1 MPPEVVAPIELML
14 KDKVIRNN
22 TILYC
27 RHWLSTV
34 VFYRDVLKL
43 TVSHETDWMVEFR
56 LFDESYLSIADT
68 KRTTIEDVDGRGVTL
83 SFQVQDVDGIRLQL
97 QSAGIETSKM
107 RLVWDARAFYIHDP
121 EGHRVE
127 IWA

>member
-1 MPPEVVAPIELML
+1 ML
-14 KDKVIRNN
+14 KDTVNRTN

-43 TVSHETDWMVEFR
+43 TVSHETSWLVEFR
-56 LFDESYLSIADT
+56 LSDKSYLSIADT
-68 KRTTIEDVDGRGVTL
+68 QRATIEDAGGRGVTL
-83 SFQVQDVDGIRLQL
+83 SFQVQNLEGIRVQL
-97 QSAGIETSKM
+97 QSAGIETSSV
-107 RLVWDARAFYIHDP
+107 RRVWGARAFYIRDP
-121 EGHRVE
+121 EGHRIE

>member
-1 MPPEVVAPIELML
+1 MFPITLML
-14 KDKVIRNN
+14 KDKVSRTN

-34 VFYRDVLKL
+34 VFYRDALKL

-56 LFDESYLSIADT
+56 LSDKSYLSIADT
-68 KRTTIEDVDGRGVTL
+68 KKATIEDVDGRGVTL
-83 SFQVQDVDGIRLQL
+83 SFQVQDLDGIRLQL
-97 QSAGIETSKM
+97 QSVGIETSSI
-107 RLVWDARAFYIHDP
+107 RRVWDARVFYIHDP
-121 EGHRVE
+121 EGHRIE